1 MAKKIIVA
9 FLMAFMVVALVGCG
23 AQEKMEEKIAE
34 SVTEGVINK
43 ALDGEGKVNI
53 DGDKIT
59 VEGQDGEE
67 FTFGEVDWPGDGA
80 AQQIPQPN
88 KGKVVS
94 AMNAEEFCL
103 ITLEEVEAGVFENY
117 LEDIKGEGFTNDSVE
132 FTSDSSYTY
141 SASKDENNK
150 ISLMYDS
157 EAQSLTITYEI
168 SE

>member
-1 MAKKIIVA
+1 MFKKILIA
-9 FLMAFMVVALVGCG
+9 FLIVFLVVSVVGCG
-23 AQEKMEEKIAE
+23 AKQKMEDKIAE

-67 FTFGEVDWPGDGA
+67 FTFGEVEWPGDGA
-80 AQQIPQPN
+80 AQKIPQPN

-117 LEDIKGEGFTNDSVE
+117 LEDIKGEGFINDSVE
-132 FTSDSSYTY
+132 YTSGSSYTY